1 MSIVGLSTPRVPN
14 SAPLEYTSEFSSS
27 TGHSV
32 QFYEDDSFLLDRLSR
47 YIGAALVA
55 GDSALVIATQNHRDG
70 LCERLQAGGLD
81 LAKAMDE
88 GRFLCLDAAQTLER
102 LMVDGQPEASRFQPV
117 IGSTISQLSSSAKN
131 GTRRVAA
138 FGEMVALLWSEG

>member
-27 TGHSV
+27 AGHSV
-32 QFYEDDSFLLDRLSR
+32 QFYEDDSFLLDGLSR

-88 GRFLCLDAAQTLER
+88 VKSPMYATGVGLVIKGL
-102 LMVDGQPEASRFQPV
+102 VDFEKRKRKMKGLVVEVEADESHFV
-117 IGSTISQLSSSAKN
+117 
-131 GTRRVAA
+131 
-138 FGEMVALLWSEG
+138 GEQ